1 MTLDILLLAI
11 FLLLSYLGW
20 RSGVAGQALRVVA
33 AVSGWQPGRVGT

>member
-20 RSGVAGQALRVVA
+20 RSGVTAKGD
-33 AVSGWQPGRVGT
+33 SM